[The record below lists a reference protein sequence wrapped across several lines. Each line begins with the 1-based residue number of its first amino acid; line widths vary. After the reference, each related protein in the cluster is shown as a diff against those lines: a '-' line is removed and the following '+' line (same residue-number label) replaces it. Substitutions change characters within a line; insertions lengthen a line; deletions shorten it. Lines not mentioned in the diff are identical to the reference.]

1 MNIAEYL
8 SEDNLA
14 KVDMEPFYQVLVR
27 TEAGSG
33 NFKPSVLLNIF
44 KELPDGKKV
53 LHGRNA
59 CGYDQVF
66 LRADTPQNMLCR
78 VLAELGKIGSK
89 RLPIG
94 GFISSNAVESSLSK
108 AQSFCLYD
116 GKDIARLQSYC
127 LSISKILK
135 ILCPQI
141 IFVPDYPSSG
151 TIVTDNVGDTKAVL
165 LKQNNNNISDV
176 FFLVH
181 ELRHAWQ
188 KEYHPEVF
196 YNYTSLADVQNKYG
210 SAYRQWYNSQIAEFD
225 AEVFAC
231 AAMKH
236 LFFDDSAGKKSFCV
250 GNTDVHQAIKRAADH
265 FFPTG
270 VDFLTGARTLPNYQ
284 SVYPDLIA

>member
-66 LRADTPQNMLCR
+66 LRADTPQKMLGR

-94 GFISSNAVESSLSK
+94 GFISSNAGLVNICISNAERLLS
-108 AQSFCLYD
+108 CT
-116 GKDIARLQSYC
+116 
-127 LSISKILK
+127 
-135 ILCPQI
+135 I
-141 IFVPDYPSSG
+141 I
-151 TIVTDNVGDTKAVL
+151 
-165 LKQNNNNISDV
+165 
-176 FFLVH
+176 
-181 ELRHAWQ
+181 
-188 KEYHPEVF
+188 
-196 YNYTSLADVQNKYG
+196 
-210 SAYRQWYNSQIAEFD
+210 
-225 AEVFAC
+225 
-231 AAMKH
+231 
-236 LFFDDSAGKKSFCV
+236 KK
-250 GNTDVHQAIKRAADH
+250 
-265 FFPTG
+265 
-270 VDFLTGARTLPNYQ
+270 
-284 SVYPDLIA
+284 

>member
-66 LRADTPQNMLCR
+66 LRADTPQSAWSR
-78 VLAELGKIGSK
+78 FAELGKIGSK

>member
-66 LRADTPQNMLCR
+66 LRADTPQKMLGR

-188 KEYHPEVF
+188 KKYHPEVF
-196 YNYTSLADVQNKYG
+196 HKYVSLTDCQKKYG
-210 SAYRQWYNSQIAEFD
+210 AEYRQCYNSQVAEFD

-231 AAMKH
+231 AVVKH
-236 LFFDDSAGKKSFCV
+236 LYSNNVSKRSFFAGTDDIFR
-250 GNTDVHQAIKRAADH
+250 AIEQAADH
-265 FFPTG
+265 FFPT
-270 VDFLTGARTLPNYQ
+270 DFALFVNTKLLPKYQ
-284 SVYPDLIA
+284 SVYPGLIA